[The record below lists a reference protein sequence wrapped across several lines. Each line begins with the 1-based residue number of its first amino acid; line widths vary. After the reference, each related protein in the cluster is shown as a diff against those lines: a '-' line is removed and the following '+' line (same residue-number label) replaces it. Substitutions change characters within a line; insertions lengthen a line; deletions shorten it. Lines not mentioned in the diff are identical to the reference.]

1 MKSLKEFCL
10 TYKTDKH
17 ELGYID
23 NFYAPLLD
31 HKKKDIKSI
40 LEIGVQN
47 GYSAFLWRDF
57 FQNAT
62 VTCVDINECSNVI
75 DQERI
80 NFYQT
85 DAYTEEFVSRFED
98 NSFDLIIDDGPHTFK
113 SMEFFLKNYLN
124 LVKSN
129 GILILED
136 IVDVNWTADLVSM
149 IDPKIGE
156 ITIHKMSGK
165 ALTEDLNE
173 KWKSGLDVIIVE
185 KS

>member
-1 MKSLKEFCL
+1 MSLKEFCL
-10 TYKTDKH
+10 SYETDKH
-17 ELGYID
+17 DLGYID
-23 NFYAPLLD
+23 HFYSLLLD

-62 VTCVDINECSNVI
+62 VTCVDINECPNVI

-85 DAYTEEFVSRFED
+85 DAYTEEFVRQFED
-98 NSFDLIIDDGPHTFK
+98 NSFDLVIDDGPHTLK
-113 SMEFFLKNYLN
+113 SMEFFLKNYLS
-124 LVKSN
+124 LVKSG
-129 GILILED
+129 GILVLED
-136 IVDVNWTADLVSM
+136 IINIGWTDDLISM
-149 IDPKIGE
+149 INPNIGK
-156 ITIHKMSGK
+156 ITIHAMGGK
-165 ALTEDLNE
+165 ALTDTL
-173 KWKSGLDVIIVE
+173 KKHWQSGLNVIVVE